1 MFLFTCT
8 YIYTLKINNSGSKR
22 YDHNNFE
29 KSIRTELCT
38 YTSSNFNKRVF
49 YSFT

>member
-8 YIYTLKINNSGSKR
+8 CIYTLKIDNSGSKR

-29 KSIRTELCT
+29 KPIRTELYT
-38 YTSSNFNKRVF
+38 YTFSNFNKRIF